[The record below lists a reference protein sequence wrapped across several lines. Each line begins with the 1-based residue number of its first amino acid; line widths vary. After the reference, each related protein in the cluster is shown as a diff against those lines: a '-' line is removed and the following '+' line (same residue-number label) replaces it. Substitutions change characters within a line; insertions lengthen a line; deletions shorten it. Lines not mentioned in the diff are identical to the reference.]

1 MVALPLWVNVVLV
14 LGAGAI
20 GVADAVRLTRRWP
33 DLSLDKVLGRARYL
47 YLPVAMLLPLFAAH
61 VVLHQRPDLFWHLPV
76 WLELYY
82 MAIVW
87 GAIVALFALLFGFAA
102 TVALRTRHHERV
114 KLLIAAALLIGA
126 VEFAQWRYTRP
137 VAGQLNDW
145 VTGEGIVMQSSGV
158 SCAAASA
165 ANMARS
171 LGIDKSEREM
181 AELFGTT
188 ELGTSAAQVV
198 RGFADLGID
207 CRKVL
212 VDDGDVA
219 GIAVPAMLFIDHAT
233 AGPESHAVARF
244 AHAGVVEVWD
254 PLTGSPISA
263 PSLARNWHGRAVICA
278 K

>member
-1 MVALPLWVNVVLV
+1 MVALPLWVNVLLV
-14 LGAGAI
+14 VGVGSL
-20 GVADAVRLTRRWP
+20 GVADAVRITRRWP
-33 DLSLDKVLGRARYL
+33 ELRLDKVLSRARYL

-61 VVLHQRPDLFWHLPV
+61 VVLHQRPDLFWHLPI

-87 GAIVALFALLFGFAA
+87 GTIVALFALLFGFAA
-102 TVALRTRHHERV
+102 TVALRTGHRERA
-114 KLLIAAALLIGA
+114 KLLVAAVLLIGA

-137 VAGQLNDW
+137 VARQLRDW

-171 LGIDKSEREM
+171 MGIDKSERDM
-181 AELFGTT
+181 AEVFGTT

-198 RGFADLGID
+198 RGFAELGVD

-212 VDDGDVA
+212 VEDGLD
-219 GIAVPAMLFIDHAT
+219 GIAAPAMLFIDHPA

-244 AHAGVVEVWD
+244 AHAGTIEVWD

-263 PSLARNWHGRAVICA
+263 RRLAESWHGRAVICA